1 MVLGAYASYNMNEEE
16 KGSETA
22 KKPVDVESIWKD
34 YTAALVKWKLAYEM
48 WQKAGKEAMTEY
60 MHVIQSLG
68 PSVELPKQMSK
79 TWEKAWMESGV
90 DKIEQFGKECQ
101 NMLKAS
107 GLETLVKF
115 NKDWAKFWSSPGFD
129 PSKTYA
135 EALKQY
141 TDTWQSMW
149 KK

>member
-1 MVLGAYASYNMNEEE
+1 MSKKE
-16 KGSETA
+16 KKFETNTKKKSVNSET
-22 KKPVDVESIWKD
+22 DWKD
-34 YTAALVKWKLAYEM
+34 YTASLVKWKLAYEL
-48 WQKAGKEAMTEY
+48 WQKAGKEALIKY
-60 MHVIQSLG
+60 MHVMNGLG
-68 PSVELPKQMSK
+68 PKGELPKQMSK

-90 DKIEQFGKECQ
+90 EQIEEFGKEWQ

-107 GLETLVKF
+107 GLESLVKF
-115 NKDWAKFWSSPGFD
+115 REWDKFWKSPGFD

-141 TDTWQSMW
+141 TETWQSMW